1 MTPIQITQER
11 YDAGE
16 ILPGIKVPP
25 ITRLLDA
32 RIESHD
38 TQTAVLRCSYGSR
51 PEFANPRN
59 AVNGGILAS
68 MMDDAMNCLILA
80 QNGGER
86 LQASTDLHTS
96 FFKPVPIGPRVLV
109 EARIDRMG
117 RSVAFT
123 SAVALDDRGEVLAK
137 SLHTATFVPPAPA
150 RGA

>member
-1 MTPIQITQER
+1 MTTIQLTQER
-11 YDAGE
+11 YDSGE

-59 AVNGGILAS
+59 AVNGGILAA

-80 QNGGER
+80 QNGER

-96 FFKPVPIGPRVLV
+96 FFKPVPMGPRVLV

-123 SAVALDDRGEVLAK
+123 SAVALNDKGEVLAK
-137 SLHTATFVPPAPA
+137 SSHTATFVPPAPA

>member
-1 MTPIQITQER
+1 VTPIQITQER

-25 ITRLLDA
+25 ITRMLDG

-38 TQTAVLRCSYGSR
+38 TKTAVLRCSYGSH
-51 PEFANPRN
+51 PEFANPHN
-59 AVNGGILAS
+59 SVNGGILAA

-86 LQASTDLHTS
+86 AQASTDLHTS
-96 FFKPVPIGPRVLV
+96 FFKPVPVGPRIIV

-117 RSVAFT
+117 RTVAFT
-123 SAVALDDRGEVLAK
+123 SAEVLNDRGEVLAK
-137 SLHTATFVPPAPA
+137 SVHTAAFLPPPVA
-150 RGA
+150 R